1 MAAIGAECGLVS
13 AFPWSKQCRN
23 AMLLLPADVSTLRPA
38 LATLAAA
45 AARRC
50 GAALDPGGAHA

>member
-1 MAAIGAECGLVS
+1 VS